1 MEAHKGIIMCDISL
15 YIDII
20 RTLINM
26 ETYYLLLDSHVIFF
40 LNEIMILNSNMYPRN
55 HPIFL
60 NLKFLSP
67 NKIKLRF
74 H

>member
-40 LNEIMILNSNMYPRN
+40 LNEIMILNSNMYPRK
-55 HPIFL
+55 HQF
-60 NLKFLSP
+60 F
-67 NKIKLRF
+67 
-74 H
+74 